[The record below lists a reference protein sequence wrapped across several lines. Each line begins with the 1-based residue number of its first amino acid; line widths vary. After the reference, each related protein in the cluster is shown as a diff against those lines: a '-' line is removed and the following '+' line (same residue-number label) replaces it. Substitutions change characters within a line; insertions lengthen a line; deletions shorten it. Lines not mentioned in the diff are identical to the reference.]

1 LSAPPKLGILAGGG
15 DLPLRLAAACQAGG
29 REYFMIAFEKQADG
43 DRLADHPHAWSRLGA
58 VGKTF
63 KLLREAGCEEVVLAG
78 KVHRPALRSLRPDAR
93 GAALLAKFARVG
105 LNDEVVLS
113 TVVSVFEE
121 AGFRVVGPHQ
131 VMGELLAPEGPLGAL
146 EPDGDDR
153 RDIDY
158 GVRVV
163 RALGAVDVGQAAVV
177 AEGVVLGV
185 EALEGTDALVERC
198 AALQRGRRGGV
209 LVKLKKPDQ
218 DRRLDLPTI
227 GVTTVETAA
236 RAGLRG
242 IAVEAGN
249 TLVIDHDAVAGAADR
264 ARLFVVGIALES
276 EP

>member
-1 LSAPPKLGILAGGG
+1 MSAPPKLGILAGGG
-15 DLPLRLAAACQAGG
+15 DLPLRLAEACRRDG
-29 REYFMIAFEKQADG
+29 REYFVIGLEGQADEG
-43 DRLADHPHAWSRLGA
+43 RLADHPHAWSRLGA
-58 VGKTF
+58 VGNAF
-63 KLLREAGCEEVVLAG
+63 KLLREAGCQEVVLAG
-78 KVHRPALRSLRPDAR
+78 KVHRPALRALRPDAR
-93 GAALLAKFARVG
+93 GAVLLAKFARAG
-105 LNDEVVLS
+105 LNDEAVLS
-113 TVVSVFEE
+113 TVVSVIEE

-131 VMGELLAPEGPLGAL
+131 VMGELLAPEGPFGAL
-146 EPDGDDR
+146 EPDDDDR

-218 DRRLDLPTI
+218 DRRLDLPAI

-249 TLVIDHDAVAGAADR
+249 TLVIDRGAVASAADR

-276 EP
+276 PP